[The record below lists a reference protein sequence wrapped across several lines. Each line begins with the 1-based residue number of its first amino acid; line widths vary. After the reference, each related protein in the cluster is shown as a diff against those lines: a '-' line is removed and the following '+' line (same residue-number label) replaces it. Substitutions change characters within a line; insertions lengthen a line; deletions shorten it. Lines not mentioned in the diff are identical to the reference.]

1 MSGDPACFLLGI
13 FTFINIE
20 LMPANP
26 PNKDVPTQHPI
37 PFDQNVMSTRCP
49 TRLGSGLGLPSN
61 SWQPC
66 LPPLPTL
73 IGPFV
78 LNNYRLRI
86 FHVLKVMITIIPRII
101 TVISKIMAAP
111 PDFNQRLDSKEPM
124 SCQSCCYKKLISIKR
139 SSPSIRFAHQILCLS
154 AAASQMIFWL
164 SSIGGLTAKLRS
176 VTQPVYV
183 RIISNGPY
191 RT

>member
-1 MSGDPACFLLGI
+1 MSADRAWFLLGI

-26 PNKDVPTQHPI
+26 PNKDVPIPI
-37 PFDQNVMSTRCP
+37 PFDQNVMNQVSNK
-49 TRLGSGLGLPSN
+49 TRLGLGLPWN
-61 SWQPC
+61 SWQPSR
-66 LPPLPTL
+66 PPLPTL

-86 FHVLKVMITIIPRII
+86 FHAPKVVITIVLRII

-111 PDFNQRLDSKEPM
+111 PHFNQRLDSKEPM
-124 SCQSCCYKKLISIKR
+124 SCQSCRYKKLISIKR

-164 SSIGGLTAKLRS
+164 SSIGA
-176 VTQPVYV
+176 V
-183 RIISNGPY
+183 
-191 RT
+191 